1 MGGEV
6 EEEGGR
12 GRDTLWIVP
21 PQGYR
26 TLDELQRSGILNRQ
40 QQIGVKYYDEF
51 IERMPREEVTEIE
64 AKVIQLKCA

>member
-1 MGGEV
+1 M
-6 EEEGGR
+6 
-12 GRDTLWIVP
+12 WIVP

-64 AKVIQLKCA
+64 AKVIQLKCAWW